1 MRRGVVPEGW
11 AWPGE
16 AVRSHEQGRAA
27 GGGWCWCA
35 RGRCRAAEGA
45 RTMVSAGGGAVVAVV
60 RGVQGGAERART
72 TASAG
77 RGGGSADPPS
87 PEAAAAAWAGRCLLS
102 PSFLPELRI

>member
-1 MRRGVVPEGW
+1 ML
-11 AWPGE
+11 
-16 AVRSHEQGRAA
+16 VRAGPVSGR
-27 GGGWCWCA
+27 GGGA
-35 RGRCRAAEGA
+35 YHGECR
-45 RTMVSAGGGAVVAVV
+45 GGAVVAVV